1 MDEAPRLLLLLGVAG
16 LALTVLAGIARWR
29 MDEGRRIRRG
39 LKIVLNGEVHG
50 FLAALGRGRGVGFN
64 FTRNQVAV
72 VWDAGAW
79 GLVYALDEL
88 VGAEA
93 IVDGVVAG
101 RVHRGEPRRALEAF
115 HAAERVALRLVFDD
129 PGSPDFILDLWL
141 PQDEG
146 RRHELPPGEAIAE
159 ASRWLARIEALLRRP
174 LSTRRPM
181 SMAAAAA
188 VTPPAAADS
197 APPER
202 PFRLHADEAEDGDHE
217 EEDDAIVQGRAG

>member
-16 LALTVLAGIARWR
+16 LALTVLAGIGRWR

-115 HAAERVALRLVFDD
+115 DAAERVALRLVFDD

-202 PFRLHADEAEDGDHE
+202 PFRLHADESGDGDHE
-217 EEDDAIVQGRAG
+217 EEDDAVVQGRAG